1 MAGRS
6 RPKDGVASLAY
17 VQAIHVFLHG
27 PAAKQDVDARD
38 KRGHDEK
45 SVEPTSMPAAT
56 AGPEIERLIQL
67 LARLPG
73 LGPRSARRAALHL
86 IKKREQL
93 MAPLAAALS
102 VAIDKI
108 EVCRICGNIDTVNPC
123 TVCTDPR
130 RDPSVIVVVAD
141 VADLWALERAHA
153 INARYHVLGG
163 TLSPL
168 DGVGPD
174 DLTIDALVTRAHDSA
189 VKEIILA
196 LNATVDGQTTAH
208 YVTDLLV
215 DANVAVTR
223 LAHGVPVGGELDY
236 LDEGT
241 LSAAIRSR
249 TPF

>member
-1 MAGRS
+1 M
-6 RPKDGVASLAY
+6 
-17 VQAIHVFLHG
+17 
-27 PAAKQDVDARD
+27 
-38 KRGHDEK
+38 
-45 SVEPTSMPAAT
+45 PTAV

-86 IKKREQL
+86 IKKRDLL
-93 MAPLAAALS
+93 MAPLAAALQS
-102 VAIDKI
+102 AMEKIAI
-108 EVCRICGNIDTVNPC
+108 CRICGNLDTQNPC
-123 TVCTDPR
+123 AVCSDPR
-130 RDPSVIVVVAD
+130 RDPSIIIVVAD

-153 INARYHVLGG
+153 VDARYHVLGG

-168 DGVGPD
+168 DGVGPE
-174 DLTIDALVTRAHDSA
+174 DLSIEALITRAHA
-189 VKEIILA
+189 PEVKEVILA

-208 YVTDLLV
+208 YITDLLV
-215 DANVAVTR
+215 GAGVKATG

-241 LSAAIRSR
+241 LTAAIRSR